1 MGRMEPDSAAVAVE
15 AVAAAHAERAPL
27 LGLLPPALLPMAL
40 AGGLIASN
48 ELSGAPE
55 ALLAAAIAAILAGAW
70 WILWRALTGAAW
82 RATLTSLPGWTSG
95 DPAPALPY
103 TLPGSGSARASA
115 ALGRARHWARHVL
128 IPAHGVALFAIALTI
143 PGALVLAAALGA
155 QTVVLTCIL
164 TLSALGVAASHRAG
178 GTAPGLAAQ
187 LALVALPFLLG
198 HAALRPLPIGPAGVI
213 TLACALGLALACG
226 KNRVAQNIG
235 YGALILTLLTAR
247 HTVGAYVI
255 AMLWLPLALLPG
267 FKSSRGWLAV
277 TILTAAI
284 ALA

>member
-1 MGRMEPDSAAVAVE
+1 MESESAA
-15 AVAAAHAERAPL
+15 AAAAPL
-27 LGLLPPALLPMAL
+27 AQRAGLAGHLPPALLLMAR

-70 WILWRALTGAAW
+70 WTVWRALTGAAW
-82 RATLTSLPGWTSG
+82 RATLTSLPGWTNG

-103 TLPGSGSARASA
+103 TLPGTGSARASA
-115 ALGRARHWARHVL
+115 ALGRARHWAMHML
-128 IPAHGVALFAIALTI
+128 IPAHGIALFAIALAI
-143 PGALVLAAALGA
+143 PVALVLAAALGA
-155 QTVVLTCIL
+155 QAVALTCVLTL
-164 TLSALGVAASHRAG
+164 GALGVAARHRAG
-178 GTAPGLAAQ
+178 DTAPGLAAQ

-198 HAALRPLPIGPAGVI
+198 HAALHPLPIGPSGVI
-213 TLACALGLALACG
+213 TLACALALALACG

-267 FKSSRGWLAV
+267 FKSSHGWLAV
-277 TILTAAI
+277 TILTSAI